1 MIFNSKDYYTK
12 YINMLN
18 YAISRVEKNS
28 IEAAYKLIKKKIL
41 LKNNIFLCGNGG
53 SAAISNHFVCDFQ
66 KGLSE
71 IKNLQPKII
80 SLSSNVPLIT
90 AIANDINFSDIFLE
104 QFKNLY
110 NKNDLL
116 IIISSSGKSKNIE
129 KLVNYANKKNVETIG
144 LSGFDGGVLRKK
156 SKIKIHVN
164 SNNYGIIEDVHH
176 ILLHSLYQSIK
187 VSLFKSKKKIR
198 L

>member
-1 MIFNSKDYYTK
+1 MMMIPKT
-12 YINMLN
+12 IRLN
-18 YAISRVEKNS
+18 ANLIALFKFANKNT
-28 IEAAYKLIKKKIL
+28 IL
-41 LKNNIFLCGNGG
+41 DDIYRTM
-53 SAAISNHFVCDFQ
+53 SAFVT
-66 KGLSE
+66 E
-71 IKNLQPKII
+71 
-80 SLSSNVPLIT
+80 
-90 AIANDINFSDIFLE
+90 E